1 MNLLARSTDYAVRA
15 ILFMAQDPDQ
25 VTSTAELESELGL
38 PRPFMR
44 KTLQTLQKSG
54 YLDSVK
60 GNKGGFTLNRL
71 PSAIRVFDLMT
82 IFQGHI
88 SLGECLFKKEL
99 CSCVKSCPLRKEVKK
114 MELGLLER
122 LKKLTIADLM
132 KDQKAGI

>member
-44 KTLQTLQKSG
+44 KTLQVLQKAG

-60 GNKGGFTLNRL
+60 GNKGGFTLNR
-71 PSAIRVFDLMT
+71 PPAAIRIFDLMT
-82 IFQGHI
+82 IFQGEI
-88 SLGECLFKKEL
+88 SLGDCLFKKKI
-99 CSCVKSCPLRKEVKK
+99 CSCVKTCPLRKEVKK
-114 MELGLLER
+114 MEQVLLDR
-122 LKKLTIADLM
+122 LKKLTIADLI
-132 KDQKAGI
+132 KDNKAGL